1 MLVDCVLKTC
11 TKRCFAVKLG
21 IVVAEFNWDVTG
33 VMLEA
38 ALARAKEKKIETIAV
53 KVPGSFEIPL
63 AAKRLLE
70 KGVDG
75 VVTLGAII
83 QGGTS
88 HDEVIAY
95 PVAEKLLELSLHYG
109 KPVALGVAGPRMSR
123 EQARS
128 RAESF
133 GRNTVDACAKMIE
146 EK

>member
-1 MLVDCVLKTC
+1 M
-11 TKRCFAVKLG
+11 KLG
-21 IVVAEFNWDVTG
+21 IVVAEFNWDITG
-33 VMLEA
+33 VMLQT
-38 ALARAKEKKIETIAV
+38 ALSRAKEKKIETVVV

-75 VVTLGAII
+75 VVTLGVII

-88 HDEVIAY
+88 HDEAIAY
-95 PVAEKLLELSLHYG
+95 PVAEKLLELSLSYN

-133 GRNTVDACAKMIE
+133 GRNTLDACARMVE